1 LALSPVGSAEANFWG
16 FTNEGRPMIVKF
28 TGKERD
34 VETGVDYFGAR
45 RLPDRGNPQLFANL
59 SCAPIVYLIVARD
72 WGLVPGRAGMNRVA
86 APFSGQRATIPLQ
99 MVDELMPL

>member
-34 VETGVDYFGAR
+34 VETGVDILGRGDYRIVGIRNCSQIFRAR
-45 RLPDRGNPQLFANL
+45 RLSISLWRGTGALFPDGPA
-59 SCAPIVYLIVARD
+59 
-72 WGLVPGRAGMNRVA
+72 
-86 APFSGQRATIPLQ
+86 
-99 MVDELMPL
+99 